1 MIDFLK
7 SGKNKVNQF
16 SVMKLKD
23 KRLGK
28 ITNFSQLLLV
38 LLLGKVNES
47 FKLIITNNKN

>member
-28 ITNFSQLLLV
+28 IINFSQILLV
-38 LLLGKVNES
+38 LLLGKLKES
-47 FKLIITNNKN
+47 FNLKLTNIKI